1 MLKVALTGAGG
12 WGNTHIDKY
21 LRLAEEGLITFAGA
35 ADVNPA
41 NLERVQSLGIPTFTS
56 DTEMY
61 QTVHPD
67 LVSIAAGI
75 PFHPQ
80 LQANALAHGVNVLME
95 KPAAATVAEV
105 EKMIA
110 DAAQYPELFA
120 LIAFQFIYTPET
132 AALKELIQSGKYGRV
147 RSVSVRGATK
157 RDDTYYARNRWAGKI
172 MLNGKPVF
180 DSPLSNAFA
189 HYLNL
194 ALFLTDTEVD
204 HLEDV
209 NLMRARRDIENFD
222 SCIFRA
228 AGSNGVDVNVYFSHT
243 VEKPV
248 WPHLIITLDHAVIQW
263 HTNEWFVTTSP
274 ENIAEHMIFAD
285 DPQYEM
291 FKSVVQLAETGRAAH
306 NICTLQEAM
315 KHTRC
320 VAMAQTFPIRVLKED
335 EYLRHE
341 NFYSVPMLEK
351 L

>member
-1 MLKVALTGAGG
+1 MLKVALVGAGG
-12 WGNTHIDKY
+12 WGHSHIEKY
-21 LRLAEEGLITFAGA
+21 ARLAEEGHLIFAGA

-41 NLERVQSLGIPTFTS
+41 NLKQAQDLGIPTFTS

-61 QTVHPD
+61 ETVKPD
-67 LVSIAAGI
+67 LVSVAAGI
-75 PFHPQ
+75 PFHAQ

-95 KPAAATVAEV
+95 KPAAATVTEV
-105 EKMIA
+105 EGMIA
-110 DAAQYPELFA
+110 DAAQYPDLFA

-132 AALKELIQSGKYGRV
+132 AALKALIQSGKYGKV

-172 MLNGKPVF
+172 SLDGKIVY

-209 NLMRARRDIENFD
+209 TLLRARRDIENFD
-222 SCIFRA
+222 TCLFRA
-228 AGSNGVDVNVYFSHT
+228 IGTNGVDVDVYFSHT

-248 WPHLIITLDHAVIQW
+248 WQHLTFTLEDAVIHW
-263 HTNEWFVTTSP
+263 YTNEWFVEGGTERMTF
-274 ENIAEHMIFAD
+274 AE

-291 FKSVVQLAETGRAAH
+291 FKSVVQLAESGRAANH
-306 NICTLQEAM
+306 VCTLQEAM

-320 VAMAQTFPIRVLKED
+320 VEMVQKFPIRVLKED
-335 EYLRHE
+335 EYIRHE
-341 NFYSVPMLEK
+341 DFYSVPMLEE